1 LCHIKDKDHTI
12 DSRERIDQTKSPK
25 KSKRDVAKKSILV
38 VDDEHDLLDLLEYNL
53 KKEGFK
59 VYLAD
64 NGEKGIALA
73 QKHQPDLVLLD
84 VMMPKMSGFEVCEVL
99 RQDAEIKRLPII
111 FLTAKDDEASE
122 VEGLTIGADDYITK
136 PISTVK
142 LVTRIK
148 ALLRRYEETEEAEDQ
163 LKAHDL
169 VIDRD
174 RYIVVRGI
182 EEFQLPRKEFELLY
196 FLMSR
201 QGKVLDR
208 QTLLNK
214 VWGDN
219 IYVVDRTVDV
229 HIRKIREKLG
239 EGYIETIKGVGYRF
253 RE

>member
-1 LCHIKDKDHTI
+1 
-12 DSRERIDQTKSPK
+12 
-25 KSKRDVAKKSILV
+25 VAKKSILV

-64 NGEKGIALA
+64 NGEKGINLA

-84 VMMPKMSGFEVCEVL
+84 VMMPEMSGFDVCEAL
-99 RQDAEIKRLPII
+99 RQDADIKRLPII

-148 ALLRRYEETEEAEDQ
+148 ALLRRYEETEEVEDQ
-163 LKAHDL
+163 LRAHDL

-174 RYIVVRGI
+174 RYIVVRGA

>member
-1 LCHIKDKDHTI
+1 M
-12 DSRERIDQTKSPK
+12 
-25 KSKRDVAKKSILV
+25 AKKSILV

-64 NGEKGIALA
+64 NGEKGINLA

-84 VMMPKMSGFEVCEVL
+84 VMMPEMSGFDVCEAL
-99 RQDAEIKRLPII
+99 RQDADIKRLPII

-148 ALLRRYEETEEAEDQ
+148 ALLRRYEETEEVEDQ
-163 LKAHDL
+163 LRAHDL

-174 RYIVVRGI
+174 RYIVVRGA